1 MKSQTQKTRF
11 VFLLSLFFTSPSP
24 AVAPIAEKL
33 KKLPELPAKT
43 AQELLYQLTLSY
55 ISRATDTDHI
65 STNKNL
71 LLTALERSNISHKK
85 AFAYEIEA
93 LAAKKLRKLE
103 VAKRYILLA
112 LKETGEGK
120 PQLPRLLNTL
130 AFIETDFENY
140 MGAMESY
147 LMAGKIFQKNRDT
160 NRLIVNYS
168 NIADLYIKNNLYE
181 EAINA
186 LNQATTLAV
195 KQKKGPVPY
204 FIYQNK
210 ATTYFYL
217 QNLDSLQYYA
227 KKTLGGEKS
236 PSYNIIAEHRLRYM
250 ELFLKKDPAVIE
262 AIKLV
267 LNNIRDQDYI
277 FTTIHLARAYL
288 LFDRS
293 REAKTLIFKLLSS
306 PNLKDPG
313 YTRSILYDLLG
324 DAYQKER
331 NFQLSSRYYEK
342 GMDQSLLNSE
352 NMMKTGSILTFLKYD
367 EIKNKYVLAEENL
380 KVRKNY
386 FILLTVVAAMIII
399 ALFLLYRSARM
410 KKKYNELMYNKLNKE
425 ISFMNSHEVRRYLSN
440 IQGIIMVIQMSEDKK
455 TTYTELEEA
464 LFDSAENLDNSIK
477 DIVNKLHHH
486 TESTYQH
493 TGEL

>member
-1 MKSQTQKTRF
+1 MKTRTQKT
-11 VFLLSLFFTSPSP
+11 LLSLLVSLFFSLNLF
-24 AVAPIAEKL
+24 AEESLSDKL
-33 KKLPELPAKT
+33 KRLSDLPPAA
-43 AQELLYQLTLSY
+43 AQELLFQLTQFY
-55 ISRATDTDHI
+55 IIKANDTDHI
-65 STNKNL
+65 SADKNTL
-71 LLTALERSNISHKK
+71 LAALSQSNVSAKK

-93 LAAKKLRKLE
+93 LAAKKLRKLD
-103 VAKRYILLA
+103 VAKHFILLA

-120 PQLPRLLNTL
+120 PQLPRLLGTL
-130 AFIETDFENY
+130 AFIETDLENY

-147 LMAGKIFQKNRDT
+147 LMAGKIFKKNRDT
-160 NRLIVNYS
+160 SRLVLNYN
-168 NIADLYIKNNLYE
+168 NIADLYIKNNLYD

-186 LNQATTLAV
+186 LNQAITLAL
-195 KQKKGPVPY
+195 KQAKSSVPNI
-204 FIYQNK
+204 IYQNK
-210 ATTYFYL
+210 AIAYFYL
-217 QNLDSLQYYA
+217 QNQDSLQYYT
-227 KKTLGGEKS
+227 KKVLHGDKS
-236 PSYNIIAEHRLRYM
+236 FPYHVIVEQRLRYM
-250 ELFLKKDPAVIE
+250 DLFLKKDPATID

-267 LNNIRDQDYI
+267 LNNFRDEDHS
-277 FTTIHLARAYL
+277 FTIIHLARAYL
-288 LFDRS
+288 LFNKTPQ
-293 REAKTLIFKLLSS
+293 AKELIFKLLSS

-324 DAYQKER
+324 DAYQKEK
-331 NFQLSSRYYEK
+331 NFELSSRYYEK

-477 DIVNKLHHH
+477 SIVNKLHDH

-493 TGEL
+493 TG

>member
-1 MKSQTQKTRF
+1 MKTRAQKTLIS
-11 VFLLSLFFTSPSP
+11 LLVSLFFSLNLFAQESLSEK
-24 AVAPIAEKL
+24 VEKL
-33 KKLPELPAKT
+33 ADLPAQT

-55 ISRATDTDHI
+55 IVTATDTDRI
-65 STNKNL
+65 SINKNI
-71 LLTALERSNISHKK
+71 LLTALEDSNISHKK

-93 LAAKKLRKLE
+93 LAAKKLRKLDL
-103 VAKRYILLA
+103 AKRYILLA

-120 PQLPRLLNTL
+120 PQLPRLLNIL

-147 LMAGKIFQKNRDT
+147 LMAGKIYQKNRDT
-160 NRLIVNYS
+160 NRLIINYN

-186 LNQATTLAV
+186 LNQATALAV
-195 KQKKGPVPY
+195 KQKNGLVPY

-217 QNLDSLQYYA
+217 QNLDSLQHYA
-227 KKTLGGEKS
+227 KKVLSAEKRS
-236 PSYNIIAEHRLRYM
+236 SYNIIAEHRLKYM
-250 ELFLKKDPAVIE
+250 ELFLKKDPAVID

-267 LNNIRDQDYI
+267 LNNLRDQDYI

-288 LFDRS
+288 LFHKTTQ
-293 REAKTLIFKLLSS
+293 AKELILKLLSS

-313 YTRSILYDLLG
+313 YTRSLLYNLLG

-331 NFQLSSRYYEK
+331 NFKLSSRYYEK
-342 GMDQSLLNSE
+342 GMDQSLLNAE

-367 EIKNKYVLAEENL
+367 EIKNKYVLAKENL
-380 KVRKNY
+380 KARKNY
-386 FILLTVVAAMIII
+386 FILLSVVAAMIII

-410 KKKYNELMYNKLNKE
+410 KRKYNELMYNKLNKE

-455 TTYTELEEA
+455 TTYTELEDA

-477 DIVNKLHHH
+477 NIVNKLHDH

-493 TGEL
+493 TG